1 MNMDREQAIRQ
12 LKENIRPNDTLYTQ
26 LEHVTK
32 SGMTRYIKVRQIKD
46 DYPYDWT
53 YLVAK
58 ILGWTYSDKYNAIKV
73 GGCGMDMG
81 FHVIYTLG
89 QALWPDGTPEPHGR
103 RNGEWDSCGGYA
115 IKQRWL

>member
-1 MNMDREQAIRQ
+1 MKQKEAIEKM
-12 LKENIRPNDTLYTQ
+12 KEDIKVGDLLYTQ

-53 YLVAK
+53 YIASVA
-58 ILGWTYSDKYNAIKV
+58 LGWKYSDRYHAIKV

-81 FHVIYTLG
+81 FHLIYSLG
-89 QALWPDGTPEPHGR
+89 MALWPDGTPEPHGI
-103 RNGEWDSCGGYA
+103 RNGEPDTNGGYA
-115 IKQRWL
+115 LNHRWL